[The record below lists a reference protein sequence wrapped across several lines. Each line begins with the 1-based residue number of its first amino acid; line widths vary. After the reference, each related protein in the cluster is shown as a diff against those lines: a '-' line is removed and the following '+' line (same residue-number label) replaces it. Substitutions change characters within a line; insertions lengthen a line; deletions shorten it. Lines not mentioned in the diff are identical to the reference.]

1 MKKQLQIGNII
12 ALIAV
17 IAINYLS
24 NTGAIADR
32 NIGEVSDDLNN
43 LFTPAG
49 YTFSIWGLIYLLLLG
64 FGVYQ
69 ARSLWN
75 KNADDSFVTDVGWWF
90 IISCAANCL
99 WIVCWLNLWVGW
111 SLIVML
117 ILLISLLMI
126 VLKNRMELW
135 DAPNPTIFFLWWPFV
150 IYSGWITV
158 ATVAN
163 FAAYLTW
170 TNWNGWGVD
179 EHTWTVVMIGIAGL
193 INLVVT
199 WRRNMR
205 EFALVGAWALFGI
218 AAANEVTDPGIAQ
231 TAIITAVI
239 LLLSSASHGL
249 INWKTSPI
257 YRMIKPKK

>member
-1 MKKQLQIGNII
+1 MNRTLPI
-12 ALIAV
+12 ANGIAFV
-17 IAINYLS
+17 ATLFMNYFS
-24 NTGAIADR
+24 NTGYFGGKT
-32 NIGEVSDDLNN
+32 IGSVSNELTT
-43 LFTPAG
+43 LFTPAS
-49 YTFSIWGLIYLLLLG
+49 YAFSIWGIIYLLLLG
-64 FGVYQ
+64 FVFYQ
-69 ARSLWN
+69 GWGMF
-75 KNADDSFVTDVGWWF
+75 KKKPDPECVHKIGWWF
-90 IISCAANCL
+90 VISCVANSL
-99 WIVCWLNLWVGW
+99 WILAWIYEFIGLSVVIMLVLLL
-111 SLIVML
+111 SLIRIVMA
-117 ILLISLLMI
+117 
-126 VLKNRMELW
+126 NRMELW
-135 DAPNPTIFFLWWPFV
+135 DAPVKVILFLWWPFV

-163 FAAYLTW
+163 FTAYLTW